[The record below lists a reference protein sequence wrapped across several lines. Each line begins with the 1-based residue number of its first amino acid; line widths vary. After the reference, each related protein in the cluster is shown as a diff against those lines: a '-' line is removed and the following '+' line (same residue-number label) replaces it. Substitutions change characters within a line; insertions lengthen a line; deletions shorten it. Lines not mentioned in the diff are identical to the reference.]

1 MLQITND
8 VAAALAGE
16 HSYCHLVKLELAN
29 DVTLRLT
36 DSGIDIDF
44 NGELYESNGLLLGM
58 DAPTFN
64 AELRIGEISLAF
76 TAADQSV
83 VALML
88 GVNQINRYAHI
99 YRAYLNDQG
108 QVIPNPILLHS
119 WLINAPDVS
128 DSKDDSQIT
137 VPLTSEWADFEAPRG
152 RRSTDANQR
161 RFFPNDKGLEFASQV
176 KKDLKW
182 GGE

>member
-29 DVTLRLT
+29 DVTIRLT
-36 DSGIDIDF
+36 DSGIDIDL
-44 NGELYESNGLLLGM
+44 NGELYEHNGLLLGM

-161 RFFPNDKGLEFASQV
+161 RFFPTDKGLEFASQV